1 MRDLG
6 PDPCQQKPAFG
17 SVPAFAAKGREGG
30 REGVLLRSRFQAVVV
45 AEPVINLA
53 PTPPTMETLSVFAAT
68 RLVASNW
75 VFACIVA
82 KNSCKI
88 AT

>member
-17 SVPAFAAKGREGG
+17 SVPAFAAKGRGGG
-30 REGVLLRSRFQAVVV
+30 REGGLRVQAVVV
-45 AEPVINLA
+45 AEPVISFA

>member
-17 SVPAFAAKGREGG
+17 SVPAFAAKGKEGG
-30 REGVLLRSRFQAVVV
+30 REGVLLAVVV
-45 AEPVINLA
+45 AEPVISLA